1 MTLLER
7 EGSLSQLRQ
16 LLIGTRDGRG
26 RLVLVSG
33 EAGIGKTALVEAF
46 CAGQGARV
54 QVLWGTCDA
63 VVPPRPFAPLA
74 DIADRVGGSLRA
86 ALDAG
91 DRDRVFESFLAVL
104 RQSAPLQ
111 RVVVLDDLHWSDEA
125 TLDLLRVA
133 GRRLRQ
139 IPILLI
145 GTYRD
150 DEVGREH
157 PLRLVL
163 GDLPSGVVTEIQ
175 LPPLSVASVGTLA
188 AGTAIDPVALHGA
201 TAGNPFFVTEAV
213 ASGAD
218 DVPATVRDAVL
229 ARSARL
235 SSAARDVLRAAAV
248 LGRRFEPELL
258 RRVAERDEA
267 AVRECQAGGM
277 LTLEGDTLQFRHEL
291 AQRTIREGM
300 TSSERRELHGR
311 ALAML
316 RRLKA
321 ADPARLAHH
330 AIEAGDVKQVQKW
343 APVAAKRAAD
353 LGAHREAAA
362 HYASAL
368 RFGASLDARSRAEL
382 LEGEAR
388 ECVFFDELDRALES
402 QRAALE
408 CWRRL
413 QDIRREGD
421 CLRGLSLMMWFAGEA
436 EGATKVAE
444 QAVELLSSVSP
455 PGHELARAYAAV
467 AQRYMTT
474 GGADD
479 AAAFAWAQ
487 KALELAERLDDEP
500 VAVHALTTMGVT
512 QIYLGNESGWATL
525 EESLGRAKAARL
537 DEDIVRALINLVEAA
552 RDTRRYELVDR
563 YRDEAIAYLADDLDL
578 DLYRRRLVSDLAET
592 ALERGRWSEA
602 GELAQTLIDSRTGSR
617 IRVKALTVLGRLR
630 ARAGDS
636 DPWPL
641 LDEGLALASPRDAE
655 VLGPLHA
662 ARIEAAWLGG
672 DATLAGDEAQIALTL
687 AMDLGT
693 DPWWRGEIGFWA
705 WKARALES
713 LPEGSAEP
721 YVLHVIGRFREA
733 AAAWEA
739 LGCPYQQGLALSDSR
754 EEEDL
759 RQALGIFH
767 SLGARPMARKVTA
780 GLHAIGARG
789 IPRGPRPPSRQNP
802 AGLTVRELEVLALL
816 AGGLRNAD
824 VAERL
829 VVSAKTV
836 DHHVSS
842 ILRKLGV
849 PNRAAAVREASR
861 LGFKNGETTSPR

>member
-1 MTLLER
+1 
-7 EGSLSQLRQ
+7 
-16 LLIGTRDGRG
+16 
-26 RLVLVSG
+26 VLVAG
-33 EAGIGKTALVEAF
+33 EAGIGKTALIEAF
-46 CAGQGARV
+46 CAEQGARV

-74 DIADRVGGSLRA
+74 DIADRIGGSLSA

-91 DRDRVFESFLAVL
+91 DRDRVFDSFLALL
-104 RQSAPLQ
+104 RQSSPMQ
-111 RVVVLDDLHWSDEA
+111 RMVVLDDLHWSDEG
-125 TLDLLRVA
+125 TLDLLRIV
-133 GRRLRQ
+133 GRWLRH

-163 GDLPSGVVTEIQ
+163 GDLPSGAVTEIR
-175 LPPLSVASVGTLA
+175 LPPLSVASVGILA

-218 DVPATVRDAVL
+218 EVPATVRDAVL

-248 LGRRFEPELL
+248 LGQRFEPELL
-258 RRVAERDEA
+258 RRVARQDAA
-267 AVRECQAGGM
+267 AVQESEAGGM
-277 LTLEGDTLQFRHEL
+277 LQVDGDTLQFRHEL

-300 TSSERRELHGR
+300 TSPERRELHGR
-311 ALAML
+311 ALGAL
-316 RRLKA
+316 RREKV
-321 ADPARLAHH
+321 ADPARLARH
-330 AIEAGDVKQVQKW
+330 AIEAGDVKQVLKW
-343 APVAAKRAAD
+343 APVAARRAAG

-362 HYASAL
+362 QHASAL
-368 RFGASLDARSRAEL
+368 RFGASLDDRSRAEL

-388 ECVFFDELDRALES
+388 ECMVIDEVDRALES
-402 QRAALE
+402 QGAALE

-413 QDIRREGD
+413 QDVRREGD
-421 CLRGLSLMMWFAGEA
+421 CLRALSLMMWFAGEA
-436 EGATKVAE
+436 ERATEVAV

-455 PGHELARAYAAV
+455 PGPELARAYAAV
-467 AQRYMTT
+467 AQRYMTA

-479 AAAFAWAQ
+479 ARAYAWAQ
-487 KALELAERLDDEP
+487 RALELAQRLDDEP
-500 VAVHALTTMGVT
+500 VAVHALTTIGVT
-512 QIYLGNESGWATL
+512 QIYTGNESGWATV
-525 EESLGRAKAARL
+525 EESLRRAKAAEL

-552 RDTRRYELVDR
+552 RDMRRYELVDR
-563 YRDEAIAYLADDLDL
+563 YRDEAIAYLAGDLDL

-592 ALERGRWSEA
+592 ALERGRWGEA

-641 LDEGLALASPRDAE
+641 LDEGLAIASPRDPE
-655 VLGPLHA
+655 LLGPLHA
-662 ARIEAAWLGG
+662 ARIEAAWLEG
-672 DATLAGDEAQIALTL
+672 DEIVAGDEAQIALTL
-687 AMDLGT
+687 VMDLAT

-705 WKARALES
+705 LKARQLEQM
-713 LPEGSAEP
+713 PEGSAEP
-721 YVLHVIGRFREA
+721 YALHAIGRFRDA
-733 AAAWEA
+733 AAVWEA
-739 LGCPYQQGLALSDSR
+739 VGCPYQQALALSDSG
-754 EEEDL
+754 EEQDL

-767 SLGARPMARKVTA
+767 SLGARPMARKVIER
-780 GLHAIGARG
+780 LRAIGARG
-789 IPRGPRPPSRQNP
+789 IPRGPRPPTRQNP
-802 AGLTVRELEVLALL
+802 ARLTQRELEVLALL
-816 AGGLRNAD
+816 AQGLRNAD
-824 VAERL
+824 VAKRL

-842 ILRKLGV
+842 ILKKLGV

-861 LGFKNGETTSPR
+861 LGLKGGEITSPR